1 MASRP
6 SSSHG
11 TDNKQF
17 RDPRKLS
24 SEGQSLYQ
32 LLGIEKNAP
41 PEDVRKAYRK
51 LALRCHPD
59 KNPDD
64 PNAGEKFAEINRAH
78 AILSDE
84 SKRAFYDKYGSF
96 GLFMADQMGEE
107 NAELYLRL
115 NNPCLRCLLVTCFIL
130 TGCCCCLCCCF
141 CCSCCRTYKEETTPD
156 PEDIVLIQPPRTP
169 ESYNVAN
176 ASPSAVSPLQNGDG
190 GSCLFERPEDEDV
203 KKEEEAKVVTSQPE
217 VIALPFTGD
226 AYPSTA
232 QQNGP
237 SDNLTGND
245 PIGTYKS
252 FGSSQNP

>member
-6 SSSHG
+6 PSSHG

-24 SEGQSLYQ
+24 NEGQSLYR
-32 LLGIEKNAP
+32 LLEIEKNAP
-41 PEDVRKAYRK
+41 PEEVRKAYRK

-64 PNAGEKFAEINRAH
+64 PNAGEK
-78 AILSDE
+78 

-96 GLFMADQMGEE
+96 GLFMAEQMGEE

-115 NNPCLRCLLVTCFIL
+115 NNPCLRCLLVTCFLL

-141 CCSCCRTYKEETTPD
+141 CCNCCRPYKEEKGPD
-156 PEDIVLIQPPRTP
+156 PEDL
-169 ESYNVAN
+169 
-176 ASPSAVSPLQNGDG
+176 L
-190 GSCLFERPEDEDV
+190 ERPEDEDTR
-203 KKEEEAKVVTSQPE
+203 EEAKVVTSQPDA
-217 VIALPFTGD
+217 IPLPYSGD
-226 AYPSTA
+226 AHPAASQATT

-237 SDNLTGND
+237 HENFTDND
-245 PIGTYKS
+245 PVGTYKS
-252 FGSSQNP
+252 FASSQNP

>member
-1 MASRP
+1 MILGPIHLDVSAHFKEKLEGVLRSLVEKSGIWRLGLRLVTELTT
-6 SSSHG
+6 SS
-11 TDNKQF
+11 F
-17 RDPRKLS
+17 
-24 SEGQSLYQ
+24 E
-32 LLGIEKNAP
+32 I
-41 PEDVRKAYRK
+41 PENY
-51 LALRCHPD
+51 H
-59 KNPDD
+59 
-64 PNAGEKFAEINRAH
+64 
-78 AILSDE
+78 E

-156 PEDIVLIQPPRTP
+156 PED
-169 ESYNVAN
+169 
-176 ASPSAVSPLQNGDG
+176 
-190 GSCLFERPEDEDV
+190 LFERPEDEDV

>member
-156 PEDIVLIQPPRTP
+156 PED
-169 ESYNVAN
+169 
-176 ASPSAVSPLQNGDG
+176 
-190 GSCLFERPEDEDV
+190 LFERPEDEDV